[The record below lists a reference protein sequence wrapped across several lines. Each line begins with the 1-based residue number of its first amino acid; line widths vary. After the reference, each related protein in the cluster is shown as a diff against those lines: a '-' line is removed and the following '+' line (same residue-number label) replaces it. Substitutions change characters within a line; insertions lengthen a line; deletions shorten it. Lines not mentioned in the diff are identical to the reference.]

1 MILSQITWD
10 VSPIIFDLG
19 PLQVRW
25 YGLFFALAFIICY
38 IVLERFVFKREGIKV
53 ELLDKLATYVIIGTV
68 VGARL
73 GHILFYEPGYYLS
86 NPLKILAIW
95 QGGLASH
102 GAAIGILLAIYFFV
116 RKTGKSYWW
125 VIDRVVIVV
134 AVAGFFIRMGNL
146 MNSEIYGHVT
156 SLPWGFI
163 FVRDG
168 QTEPRHPTQIYE
180 GLSYLILF
188 FALLSYYTKNYLTM
202 RPGTIF
208 GIFLIVLF
216 GVRFLIEFLKEP
228 QVDFETNMV
237 LNMGQWL
244 SIPFIIYGI
253 YLLWRNTRMIET
265 KIKK

>member
-1 MILSQITWD
+1 MILNQIVWD
-10 VSPIIFDLG
+10 ISPVIVKLG
-19 PLQVRW
+19 SVQVRW
-25 YGLFFALAFIICY
+25 YGLLFATAFLLGY
-38 IVLERFVFKREGIKV
+38 IVLERQVFKREGLKV

-68 VGARL
+68 IGARL
-73 GHILFYEPGYYLS
+73 GHVLFYEPAYYLS

-102 GAAIGILLAIYFFV
+102 GAAIGILLAIWLYV
-116 RKTGKSYWW
+116 KKTGKTYWW

-134 AVAGFFIRMGNL
+134 ALGGFFIRMGNL
-146 MNSEIYGHVT
+146 MNSEIYGHLT
-156 SLPWGFI
+156 SLPWGFV

-180 GLSYLILF
+180 ALSYLVLF
-188 FALLSYYTKNYLTM
+188 FALLSYYRKNWKTM
-202 RPGTIF
+202 RPGFIF

-228 QVDFETNMV
+228 QVAFENNMA

-244 SIPFIIYGI
+244 SLPFVIFGV
-253 YLLWRNTRMIET
+253 YLLLRKQKENS
-265 KIKK
+265 KLK